1 MPRETGQQ
9 RRDRRETNR
18 TNAVE
23 RDRLIQQ
30 AGGGNA
36 AVNIKLKDKSFG
48 RDTWFGRETQAQ
60 WQTRQDGEAY
70 LRKLGGGDLNKG
82 LEIFKKQQQG
92 NTPPSSGGGGG
103 GGGGGSKNAVTP
115 PKPAPPPY
123 KARVAKPQSKPNFG
137 PYRYP
142 QDAIEE
148 GQDFIK
154 FDILT
159 YKRGGFVTR
168 DDKNLKGDVLG
179 TILLPIP
186 SQIGDNNV
194 ANFGPGNMNFMTETT
209 LGGAKDLIGG
219 NVQGAFDKF
228 TNKNFISNLQG
239 VAKDYFAMEAVNALG
254 GNVTLEQILAR
265 STGSIINPNMELLF
279 SGPGLRQFKFTFKFT
294 PRFEK
299 EATEVKNIIKAFKR
313 NMAPKGSGD
322 NFLSTPNIF
331 QIQYMQGDRQHKFLN
346 KFKLCALTNMS
357 VNYTGDGVHATYY
370 DGTPISMQMDLSF
383 SELTPIYN
391 EDYDD
396 YGSDTGVGY

>member
-1 MPRETGQQ
+1 MSRETGPQ
-9 RRDRRETNR
+9 RRNKRETNR

-36 AVNIKLKDKSFG
+36 AVEIKLKDKSFG

-82 LEIFKKQQQG
+82 LEIFKKQQR
-92 NTPPSSGGGGG
+92 G

-123 KARVAKPQSKPNFG
+123 KARVGKPQSKPNFG

-159 YKRGGFVTR
+159 YKRGGVITR
-168 DDKNLKGDVLG
+168 DDKNLKGDILG

-186 SQIGDNNV
+186 SQIGDNNT
-194 ANFGPGNMNFMTETT
+194 ANFGAGNMNFAEEKIFGAAESGISGDLMGMATQALDLAGEVVGSGLAKKYFTSKAVQS
-209 LGGAKDLIGG
+209 LGS
-219 NVQGAFDKF
+219 N
-228 TNKNFISNLQG
+228 IS
-239 VAKDYFAMEAVNALG
+239 
-254 GNVTLEQILAR
+254 LEQILAR
-265 STGSIINPNMELLF
+265 TTGSIINPNMELLF

-294 PRFEK
+294 PRYDK
-299 EATEVKNIIKAFKR
+299 ESLEVKKIIKAFKR
-313 NMAPKGSGD
+313 NMAPKGASG

-331 QIQYMQGDRQHKFLN
+331 QINYMEGSNEHPFLN

>member
-1 MPRETGQQ
+1 MAYSEAEKSSH
-9 RRDRRETNR
+9 DRNNR
-18 TNAVE
+18 AAAIE

-36 AVNIKLKDKSFG
+36 AVEIRVKDKNFARPNPFVSK
-48 RDTWFGRETQAQ
+48 ETQAQ

-82 LEIFKKQQQG
+82 LEIFKKRQQG
-92 NTPPSSGGGGG
+92 NTRPAGGGGG
-103 GGGGGSKNAVTP
+103 GVTP

-148 GQDFIK
+148 GQDFVK

-194 ANFGPGNMNFMTETT
+194 ANFGPGNMNFMEEAA
-209 LGGAKDLIGG
+209 LSGATSLIGG
-219 NVQGAFDKF
+219 DVQGAFNTL
-228 TNKNFISNLQG
+228 TNENLIKGLIPTAKTVFATEAVKALGSNLS
-239 VAKDYFAMEAVNALG
+239 
-254 GNVTLEQILAR
+254 LEQVFAR
-265 STGSIINPNMELLF
+265 SQGAIINPNMELLF

-294 PRFEK
+294 PRDDK
-299 EATEVKNIIKAFKR
+299 ESLEVKKIIKAFKR
-313 NMAPKGSGD
+313 NMAPKSSGD
-322 NFLSTPNIF
+322 KFLGTPNIF
-331 QIQYMQGDRQHKFLN
+331 QINYMKGGDEHPFLN

-391 EDYDD
+391 EDYNEIEKFEK
-396 YGSDTGVGY
+396 GHLGVGY